1 MILCKVFI
9 SLLSYSIFSLI
20 ISILFSTLLCIIVIV
35 IVPAPWP
42 SKGWFSWIVFYLKRG
57 LIFLDLWMSK
67 NFEVF
72 VNISEHCKDFVMKTL
87 DSLIFLQRDD
97 FFICFGDN

>member
-1 MILCKVFI
+1 
-9 SLLSYSIFSLI
+9 
-20 ISILFSTLLCIIVIV
+20 
-35 IVPAPWP
+35 
-42 SKGWFSWIVFYLKRG
+42 
-57 LIFLDLWMSK
+57 MSK

-72 VNISEHCKDFVMKTL
+72 VNISEHSKDFVMKTL